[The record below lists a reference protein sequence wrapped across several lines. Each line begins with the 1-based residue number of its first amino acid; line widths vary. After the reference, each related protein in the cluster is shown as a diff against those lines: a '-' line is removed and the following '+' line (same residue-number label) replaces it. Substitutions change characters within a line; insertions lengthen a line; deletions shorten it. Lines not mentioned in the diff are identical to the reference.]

1 MIPSGDRLTGRRNEP
16 VYFDLA
22 SSSISI
28 KASPFL
34 AIEGFSFAIVATDKS
49 QSVAMANASS
59 YFFTLSDRL
68 LSVKITK
75 RNKKEVAVF

>member
-1 MIPSGDRLTGRRNEP
+1 MIPSGGRLTGRRNEP

-34 AIEGFSFAIVATDKS
+34 AIEGFGAH
-49 QSVAMANASS
+49 
-59 YFFTLSDRL
+59 L
-68 LSVKITK
+68 
-75 RNKKEVAVF
+75 VFPSL

>member
-34 AIEGFSFAIVATDKS
+34 AIEGFRAH
-49 QSVAMANASS
+49 
-59 YFFTLSDRL
+59 L
-68 LSVKITK
+68 
-75 RNKKEVAVF
+75 VFPSL

>member
-22 SSSISI
+22 SSSISSI

-34 AIEGFSFAIVATDKS
+34 AIEGFGAH
-49 QSVAMANASS
+49 
-59 YFFTLSDRL
+59 L
-68 LSVKITK
+68 
-75 RNKKEVAVF
+75 VFPSL